1 MICIYI
7 YRLDSDSDHPMIDYE
22 NWGYQS
28 NSNIHGKHNDQ
39 PSNFG
44 VGYNAANMSAYLKCN
59 RWYSIIVW
67 QLVGNMMYICVC
79 VCLDGAV
86 VVGKLEW

>member
-1 MICIYI
+1 MTMLACMI
-7 YRLDSDSDHPMIDYE
+7 HYE

-44 VGYNAANMSAYLKCN
+44 LCYFTANMSVDLKCD
-59 RWYSIIVW
+59 RWYNIIV
-67 QLVGNMMYICVC
+67 
-79 VCLDGAV
+79 
-86 VVGKLEW
+86 